1 MLMARQHDCRQQMCH
16 FDSNWFRLILL
27 QNYVFLSR
35 RILRFRSEPMQQT
48 YSKLKVHPLS
58 VVPKSVAIITCLL
71 PTYNIRSP
79 WHSCHIPYF
88 HQDVLLLLITY
99 YSFGME
105 VKFYCLHFTAIP
117 YTYST
122 RYLPIMPTS
131 QYYISSTSAHTE

>member
-58 VVPKSVAIITCLL
+58 VVPKSVAIITCLYYQL
-71 PTYNIRSP
+71 IIQKSLALMPHPLFPLGRSAVINNLLLIWNGSKVLLFTLYCYTIYLQYQVPTYNAYVSILHIQYLSP
-79 WHSCHIPYF
+79 H
-88 HQDVLLLLITY
+88 
-99 YSFGME
+99 
-105 VKFYCLHFTAIP
+105 
-117 YTYST
+117 
-122 RYLPIMPTS
+122 
-131 QYYISSTSAHTE
+131 